1 MKLSKLLF
9 ASSIALSSLAVSA
22 QQLDITIYNQTHGIT
37 FTPFVV
43 AAHDANTHI
52 YQVGQPASAELQ
64 MQAEG
69 GNPSGVV
76 GLLNTANAAVSV
88 NPAGGLLMPGQSA
101 NLMLD
106 TGMNGYLSLTAML
119 LPTNDG
125 FAGVDG
131 WKIPTAPGV
140 YWISVN
146 AYDAGTEANDEI
158 INGGGAPGVPGI
170 PAAPGMDGGMNGT
183 GVTMQETNT
192 NVHIHRGSLGDTDAT
207 GGASDLDSRI
217 HRWLNPVIKLR
228 VEVL

>member
-1 MKLSKLLF
+1 MQLSRLLI
-9 ASSIALSSLAVSA
+9 ASSIALSTFTANA

-43 AAHDANTHI
+43 AGHDANTHI
-52 YQVGQPASAELQ
+52 YQVGQAASAELQ

-69 GNPSGVV
+69 GDPSGVV
-76 GLLNTANAAVSV
+76 GLLNAANAAVSV

-106 TGMNGYLSLTAML
+106 TGSNGYLSLTSML

-125 FAGVDG
+125 FAGIDA
-131 WKIPTAPGV
+131 WKIPTSPGV
-140 YWISVN
+140 YWLDVD

-158 INGGGAPGVPGI
+158 INGGGAPGVAGI
-170 PAAPGMDGGMNGT
+170 PAAPGMDGGVNGT
-183 GVTMQETNT
+183 GVTNQETNT
-192 NVHIHRGSLGDTDAT
+192 NIHIHRGNLGDTDAT
-207 GGASDLDSRI
+207 GGSSDLDSRI
-217 HRWLNPVIKLR
+217 HRWLNPVLKLR